1 MKEKLFVEN
10 SKKNIQIEEFLK
22 MEFSDVRCG
31 EIKIQETPVGTRII
45 IYTMTPGLVIGS
57 KGEKIKDIT
66 EKLKER
72 FKLKNPQLDVQKIKN
87 PILDPCIVAQDI
99 AMALERGLNF
109 KKIGNYY
116 LTRVMNAGARGCE
129 IVLSGKLGGEK
140 ARRERFGA
148 GFVEKSGTRESVLK
162 GFYVAN
168 PKLGNIGIKVFITLK
183 EAEEQKT
190 EEQPKPDEIIKDE
203 V

>member
-1 MKEKLFVEN
+1 
-10 SKKNIQIEEFLK
+10 
-22 MEFSDVRCG
+22 
-31 EIKIQETPVGTRII
+31 
-45 IYTMTPGLVIGS
+45 
-57 KGEKIKDIT
+57 
-66 EKLKER
+66 
-72 FKLKNPQLDVQKIKN
+72 
-87 PILDPCIVAQDI
+87 
-99 AMALERGLNF
+99 MALERGLNF

-183 EAEEQKT
+183 EAK
-190 EEQPKPDEIIKDE
+190 EQPKPDEIIEDE